1 MIRAVFTVSL
11 PLRETSLPFARHY
24 GGDIEFVRLAVT
36 PEQARQ
42 YHLPSAPPKATDR
55 RSFDGTETWQLEA
68 LDPHD
73 LAEIVCGAIEARL
86 DRDLYDRVVAEER
99 QARRGV
105 LLRLGLAL

>member
-1 MIRAVFTVSL
+1 MSARPRVVA
-11 PLRETSLPFARHY
+11 FARHY

-86 DRDLYDRVVAEER
+86 DRDLYDRVVAKER
-99 QARRGV
+99 RARRGV